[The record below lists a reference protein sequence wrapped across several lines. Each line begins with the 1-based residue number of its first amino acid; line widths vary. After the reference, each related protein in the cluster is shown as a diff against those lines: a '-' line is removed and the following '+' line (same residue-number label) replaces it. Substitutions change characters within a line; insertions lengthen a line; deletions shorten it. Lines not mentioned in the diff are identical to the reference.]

1 MKQFILGEF
10 KDHTSCFG
18 YQKKLAY
25 VHLVEDG
32 SEISDHNRVG
42 YVKTEPLVAED
53 GSITGEIYYY
63 RGGGFPRHQPRYFAT
78 SRALI
83 GFMQANLSIV
93 EKQVEEADEDFD
105 ELSDMLH
112 GTDEEEDTIH

>member
-18 YQKKLAY
+18 YQKKIAY

-32 SEISDHNRVG
+32 SEISDQNRVG
-42 YVKTEPLVAED
+42 YVKTEPMVAED

-63 RGGGFPRHQPRYFAT
+63 RGYGYPRHQPRYFAT

-83 GFMQANLSIV
+83 GFMQANLSASKPV
-93 EKQVEEADEDFD
+93 ESENEDFD
-105 ELSDMLH
+105 EFGAMDP
-112 GTDEEEDTIH
+112 EEDTVH